1 MFDASVGGRLRIV
14 PLLTALAEEIAMALG
29 ADTVGRAGRGVI
41 GCKIGGCECGGFGLF
56 GGIGEEVCKIGGAK
70 VLGLPGC
77 VGRSGGPGNRGVD

>member
-1 MFDASVGGRLRIV
+1 MFDASVGGRLRIL
-14 PLLTALAEEIAMALG
+14 PLLTALAEEMAIALG
-29 ADTVGRAGRGVI
+29 ADTVGRTGRGVI

>member
-1 MFDASVGGRLRIV
+1 MFDASVGGRLRIL
-14 PLLTALAEEIAMALG
+14 PLLTALAEVMAIALG
-29 ADTVGRAGRGVI
+29 ADTVGRTGRGVI

>member
-14 PLLTALAEEIAMALG
+14 PLLTALAEEIAIALG

-41 GCKIGGCECGGFGLF
+41 GCKMGGCECGGFGLF

-77 VGRSGGPGNRGVD
+77 VGKSGGPGNRGVD